1 MVGRRTR
8 PGRWRAIV
16 AVVALYA
23 VALQGFLA
31 GMRPPAIGPDA
42 LCAPDRP
49 HAPGQDAER
58 HEACCLTPTR
68 CAFAGPATLPAAA
81 TVARPERAAAPIRH
95 ARTDAGVWPST
106 RQGPFGARGPPAA

>member
-1 MVGRRTR
+1 MVGWRTR

-31 GMRPPAIGPDA
+31 GMRPPAIALDA
-42 LCAPDRP
+42 LCAPDRA

-58 HEACCLTPTR
+58 HEACCLTPSR
-68 CAFAGPATLPAAA
+68 CAFAGPATLP
-81 TVARPERAAAPIRH
+81 VARPERAIAPIRH
-95 ARTDAGVWPST
+95 ARTDAGVRPST